1 MTHALMTRSLPI
13 HLLLVLVLLAGSLAA
28 EDAATTTAFNPDQ
41 RPPVLVSGAAD
52 GKIVLDDVRL
62 GYDDLTDCRNSA
74 RFGQVTFDPGAADD
88 VVFVIKPFA
97 PEWMAAHVFFY
108 FTFPADRPVVGPDGQ
123 TSRGLAVSVEARLR
137 RDQRY
142 DLFRGMGKEFLI
154 VYQVSMIEDD
164 IKRTAL
170 EGKRML
176 RYSLKFTPEQRRQLL
191 LNSVDAAVKKRDSEY
206 YNTYNNNC
214 TNSAIAMLNT
224 VLPEKQRFRLEAV
237 PGVKSMFISLPRW
250 IDQALRLKGLVRER
264 LPDVVPQQEADVI
277 ARGPKKLTG
286 ASLEAAMAQAKLV
299 RAAIEQNTALVLDAL
314 QEGNLD
320 AKKLEFLLWDASSGA
335 VPWFEVPGVTSDEK
349 DPTHHKVGREFLE
362 ALQSGLSNEVEASY
376 RKEATAYADAVSAR
390 ILLDGPEIA
399 VFLLEREKLLAGQ
412 LRSASYVP
420 R

>member
-1 MTHALMTRSLPI
+1 MRHALGLRIALVS
-13 HLLLVLVLLAGSLAA
+13 LLLTLLAGPLAA
-28 EDAATTTAFNPDQ
+28 EEALSAFVPDQ
-41 RPPVLVSGAAD
+41 RPPTLVSKSAD
-52 GKIVLDDVRL
+52 GKLVLDEVRL

-74 RFGQVTFDPGAADD
+74 RFGQVTIDPGAVED

-108 FTFPADRPVVGPDGQ
+108 FTFPADRPVVGPDGE

-164 IKRTAL
+164 IKRCAG

-176 RYSLKFTPEQRRQLL
+176 RYSLKFSPEQRRQLV
-191 LNSVDAAVKKRDSEY
+191 LNALDASLKNRDGEY

-224 VLPEKQRFRLEAV
+224 VLPEKQRFRLESV

-250 IDQALRLKGLVRER
+250 IDLALRAKGLVRER
-264 LPDVVPQQEADVI
+264 LPDVIPSAEAEVL
-277 ARGPKKLTG
+277 ARGPAKLKG
-286 ASLEAAMAQAKLV
+286 EALEAAIAQAKLV
-299 RAAIEQNTALVLDAL
+299 RASIEQNTALVLEAL

-320 AKKLEFLLWDASSGA
+320 AKKLEFLLWDASSES

-349 DPTHHKVGREFLE
+349 DPTHHRVGREFPEGLQG
-362 ALQSGLSNEVEASY
+362 ALSSDVESLY
-376 RKEATAYADAVSAR
+376 RKLATAYVEAACSR
-390 ILLDGPEIA
+390 MLLDGPELT
-399 VFLLEREKLLAGQ
+399 VFLLERERLLAGQ